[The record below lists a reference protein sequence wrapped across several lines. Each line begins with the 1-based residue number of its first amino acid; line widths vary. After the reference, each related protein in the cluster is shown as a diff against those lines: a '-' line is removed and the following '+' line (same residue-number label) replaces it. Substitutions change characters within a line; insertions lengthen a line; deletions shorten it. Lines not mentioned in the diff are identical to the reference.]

1 MEVSDYV
8 KIAED
13 ERLITRVLA
22 SINIQRD
29 EVEAMLHAYRESR
42 IKKIKVHEML
52 KLSLPKISKG

>member
-29 EVEAMLHAYRESR
+29 EVEAMLHTYRELR

-52 KLSLPKISKG
+52 KLSLPKLSKG